1 MKCWTIALVIGLL
14 VGACTTEA
22 ETLKQEGF
30 QVFPEMNIALK
41 CPCEL
46 KLDKKM
52 TKEQSLELDAKVF
65 AYSCKDSLST
75 NYVFHALEED
85 NPNGNSEKNR
95 EDAYKALN
103 QKFELKKQ
111 MVAGAPA
118 LRFTY
123 SWMSVGM
130 QVYKPRW
137 NYFLVVYRSLNP
149 DRDMKALTSSIRFI
163 GE

>member
-1 MKCWTIALVIGLL
+1 MKYCTIVLVIGLL
-14 VGACTTEA
+14 AGACTTQV
-22 ETLKQEGF
+22 ETLWQEGF

-41 CPCEL
+41 CPCKL

-52 TKEQSLELDAKVF
+52 MKKQSLELGAKVF

-75 NYVFHALEED
+75 NYVFHAFEEH
-85 NPNGNSEKNR
+85 NSNGNSEESR
-95 EDAYKALN
+95 DDAYKALN
-103 QKFELKKQ
+103 QRFELKKQ
-111 MVAGAPA
+111 IIAGAPA
-118 LRFTY
+118 LHFTY

-130 QVYKPRW
+130 QIYKPRW
-137 NYFLVVYRSLNP
+137 NYFFIVYKSLNP